1 MSPIDFGQKRLCL
14 EDLKKSLAYSRSRV
28 RLCALIFCVIPILKV
43 CKAPGTLSRQFN
55 CPICLQFSSFCSWAW
70 AGNSAASI
78 STLMIHCLKDL
89 QGSPAVP
96 PDKVL
101 TSGFSWL
108 AGLLPTRELRGIIHQ
123 NTTWIPGLSMC
134 WWTLELLIIITYS
147 YHLNE
152 MLNQPGSHS
161 ASAQSHSW
169 CWFSTGRMGGGTGTS
184 RCCAFDS
191 RNHLLSDV
199 QNDENK
205 IMEAK

>member
-1 MSPIDFGQKRLCL
+1 M
-14 EDLKKSLAYSRSRV
+14 
-28 RLCALIFCVIPILKV
+28 FCVTPNLEV
-43 CKAPGTLSRQFN
+43 CQAPGTLSRQFN

-89 QGSPAVP
+89 QGSPAGP

-108 AGLLPTRELRGIIHQ
+108 AGLLPTGELRGIIHQ
-123 NTTWIPGLSMC
+123 NTNLNSRLLHVLMDPGAPNYNYIFMSAEWDAKSALIPLC
-134 WWTLELLIIITYS
+134 
-147 YHLNE
+147 
-152 MLNQPGSHS
+152 

-184 RCCAFDS
+184 SCCAFDS

-205 IMEAK
+205 IMGAR